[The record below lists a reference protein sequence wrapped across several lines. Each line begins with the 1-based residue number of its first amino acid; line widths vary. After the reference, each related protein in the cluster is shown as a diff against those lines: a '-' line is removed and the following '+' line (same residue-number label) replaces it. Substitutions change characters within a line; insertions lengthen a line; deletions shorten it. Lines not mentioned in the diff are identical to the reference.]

1 MVPLFQYLRVCLSLH
16 WPVCQPEDFRVLGL
30 QEVLGR
36 QKQEPQPQAQ
46 GNLGPLLLSLSL
58 LQTGFLGHR
67 VEVGSQPGRP
77 RLLETSMMEILLA
90 SFRSV
95 CGQGSFEPHEPLSLS
110 VLFLA
115 P

>member
-1 MVPLFQYLRVCLSLH
+1 M
-16 WPVCQPEDFRVLGL
+16 CQPEDCRVLGL
-30 QEVLGR
+30 HEVLGR
-36 QKQEPQPQAQ
+36 QKQEPHPQAQ
-46 GNLGPLLLSLSL
+46 GTLGPLFPPLSL
-58 LQTGFLGHR
+58 LQAGFLGHK

-77 RLLETSMMEILLA
+77 RLLETSMMAILLA